1 MGSSFIRL
9 HLECLL
15 CRTMGQLCHAIRADF
30 VNLQLKRVVDRH
42 TKACVPTGE
51 VNGVRHPVGSSAGSL
66 RGGVENA
73 HNARGLGVR
82 VHNGLAV
89 SFVKSKTGDGEDR
102 SRVVVVFI
110 EVACRDRG
118 ELF

>member
-1 MGSSFIRL
+1 MAYAIQWVPLPAPSGVVL
-9 HLECLL
+9 KMP
-15 CRTMGQLCHAIRADF
+15 TM
-30 VNLQLKRVVDRH
+30 RVVW
-42 TKACVPTGE
+42 
-51 VNGVRHPVGSSAGSL
+51 
-66 RGGVENA
+66 
-73 HNARGLGVR
+73 GVR